1 MDKVIDM
8 AENIKYRIV
17 DITVWPDDTQ
27 RLDNVF
33 DGDLYSGWN
42 VFVCR
47 WNAKS
52 DEAREKNVYYA
63 LFMERWGRYILLA
76 EYKDGKR
83 RDYR

>member
-1 MDKVIDM
+1 MPDY
-8 AENIKYRIV
+8 KYKII
-17 DITVWPDDTQ
+17 DITAWPDGTQ
-27 RLDNVF
+27 RLDNFF

-63 LFMERWGRYILLA
+63 LFTERYGMYIMLA
-76 EYKDGKR
+76 EYKDGER